1 MTNTVP
7 LLCSNC
13 GQPLI
18 SIKFKHH
25 YCLVCDNAKERCH
38 LFRGTQFIMPRDGEE
53 PREKL
58 KETSSE
64 HVYRP
69 NYEVTKE
76 LMNENY
82 RYARSL
88 GIPAITARDF
98 RCKSREEI
106 EKAAKAIV

>member
-1 MTNTVP
+1 M
-7 LLCSNC
+7 
-13 GQPLI
+13 I
-18 SIKFKHH
+18 SIKFSHH
-25 YCLVCDNAKERCH
+25 NCFVCDNWHCY
-38 LFRGTQFIMPRDGEE
+38 LFRERQFIVPRDGEE
-53 PREKL
+53 AREKL

-64 HVYRP
+64 HVFRP

>member
-1 MTNTVP
+1 MANTVP

-64 HVYRP
+64 HVYRAD
-69 NYEVTKE
+69 YEETKDRYKK
-76 LMNENY
+76 MY
-82 RYARSL
+82 RYARHC